1 MFNETFLKQRNLFNN
16 MKDKQMLIDYIVYN
30 IDLILVKLINLYRDY
45 DYGEADR
52 TPLKNIVYS
61 TLGDFSYLLPLTF
74 TNNYTDDIIYL
85 EKVTPLL
92 YNDIIVPYD
101 SSTNNKHFFRYVL
114 FTIYMTITNNH
125 DILENIRFIMYSKIS
140 EDNSKLST
148 PFIYYCKKNSVETEI
163 NIPRGDNSNSFFSTT
178 CYMPTCK
185 NCILSMKMNYVYHT
199 DYNPCYLIRDRGL
212 FIRDIM
218 ETFYHAFSCRLLLAI
233 ITNEDK
239 IRSDLKKLNLRD
251 KGKARCFKRSANE
264 YLNYCVNKK
273 KGLIYNL
280 REEII
285 KTAIVNIFG
294 DAHTAKFFSGI
305 NTLNNYIVK
314 SEKRYKNGL

>member
-1 MFNETFLKQRNLFNN
+1 MFNETFLKQRDLFNN
-16 MKDKQMLIDYIVYN
+16 MKDKQMLIDYIVFN
-30 IDLILVKLINLYRDY
+30 IDLILIKLINLYRDNTY
-45 DYGEADR
+45 EEADK
-52 TPLKNIVYS
+52 TSLKGIVYS
-61 TLGDFSYLLPLTF
+61 TLGDFTYLLPSTF
-74 TNNYTDDIIYL
+74 IRNYMNDIIYL
-85 EKVTPLL
+85 ERAENIRYHDV
-92 YNDIIVPYD
+92 IIPYD
-101 SSTNNKHFFRYVL
+101 SEIGNKHFFRYML
-114 FTIYMTITNNH
+114 FVMWMTITNNH

-148 PFIYYCKKNSVETEI
+148 PFIYYCKKNSIKTEI

-178 CYMPTCK
+178 CYMPACR
-185 NCILSMKMNYVYHT
+185 NCILSMKINYGYRT
-199 DYNPCYLIRDRGL
+199 DHNPCYLIRDRGL
-212 FIRDIM
+212 FIRDVM
-218 ETFYHAFSCRLLLAI
+218 ESFYYAFSCSLLLAMV
-233 ITNEDK
+233 TNEDR

-251 KGKARCFKRSANE
+251 KDKARCFKRSANE
-264 YLNYCVNKK
+264 YLNYCINKR

-294 DAHTAKFFSGI
+294 DTHIAKFFSGI